1 MKVKKNNKSC
11 IFYDQDNGNGCVFLD
26 ISCQNKP
33 SDHKV
38 CDYFDSGIV
47 SLTSKEIDA
56 IVDIMKDSKS
66 GTTTT
71 KRLVKKKN
79 KATKQQK
86 QWNNRSVL

>member
-1 MKVKKNNKSC
+1 MKVKKNEKSC
-11 IFYDQDNGNGCVFLD
+11 IFYDMEAGKRCVFLD
-26 ISCQNKP
+26 VSCNNQL
-33 SDHKV
+33 SDHKK

-56 IVDIMKDSKS
+56 IVDIMKNSKPAADR
-66 GTTTT
+66 T
-71 KRLVKKKN
+71 VKKKN

>member
-33 SDHKV
+33 GDHKV

-56 IVDIMKDSKS
+56 IVDIMKNSKPS
-66 GTTTT
+66 TA
-71 KRLVKKKN
+71 KRIVKKKN
-79 KATKQQK
+79 KATKKQR